1 MITMTLDEARR
12 LPPLSD
18 EEAERI
24 RSFRDAADE
33 ECPPLTKEQLARMKP
48 SHFRGIFKPV
58 KESVTVRIDRD
69 ILAWL
74 KAGGAGYQTR
84 LNAALR
90 WAREHGCPVNEL

>member
-1 MITMTLDEARR
+1 MITMTTDEARR
-12 LPPLSD
+12 LAPLSE

-24 RSFRDAADE
+24 RAFKDEYDE
-33 ECPPLTKEQLARMKP
+33 ECPPLTDEQLAQMKP
-48 SHFRGIFKPV
+48 SRFRGMFKPV
-58 KESVTVRIDRD
+58 KESVTVRVDRD